1 MKKLIII
8 IGFLVL
14 IVFALWFFV
23 FRSKT
28 TNSSGYEFVTVTR
41 GDILNT
47 ASSTGELE
55 PIGTVDIGTQVSGT
69 VDTVFVDY
77 NDIVKKG
84 QLLVIIDTTVLS
96 THCQDARNS
105 LSKTK
110 AQYELSKLEF
120 ENETKLFDRKLT
132 SEYKLNVARTSME
145 IDRASYS
152 SAQIA
157 LDRAKQNLGYAI
169 IASPID
175 GMVIN
180 RSVEPGQTVAANLSS
195 PTLIVIAQDLSQMR
209 ILASVDESDI
219 GLIDTGMAALFEVPA
234 YPDSIFTG
242 RVTQIRLQPKVVSN
256 VVNYTVVIE
265 ASNPH
270 NLLMPG
276 MTATVDFILDEKRDV
291 LMVSNTALSFEPS
304 RTVLASMREKMA
316 KQRTDN
322 GGDSSMEKPPRE
334 SGDSNSIARVGD
346 STSSETTQMP
356 LRTMPSNMKVLWTL
370 DSNGN
375 LNPLPVTTGA
385 TDGKNTEIIPLRD
398 EIEEG
403 TKIVVKMPEVESNG
417 SSNPFMPTGRGG
429 RR

>member
-1 MKKLIII
+1 MKKIFLI
-8 IGFLVL
+8 VL
-14 IVFALWFFV
+14 ILALAGAAVWFFFLRGGV
-23 FRSKT
+23 EKAD
-28 TNSSGYEFVTVTR
+28 GYEFVSITR

-55 PIGTVDIGTQVSGT
+55 PIGAVEIGTQVSGT

-96 THCQDARNS
+96 THCRDARNS
-105 LSKTK
+105 LSKAK

-120 ENETKLFDRKLT
+120 ENEAKLFDRKLT
-132 SEYKLNVARTSME
+132 SEYKLNVARTSMK

-180 RSVEPGQTVAANLSS
+180 RNVEPGQTVAASLSS

-219 GLIDTGMAALFEVPA
+219 GLIDTGMTAHFEVPA
-234 YPDSIFTG
+234 YPDSTFEG

-265 ASNPH
+265 ASNTH

-276 MTATVDFILDEKRDV
+276 MTATIDFLLDEKRDV
-291 LMVSNTALSFEPS
+291 AMVSNMALNFQPS
-304 RTVLASMREKMA
+304 RGVMASMREKFSKA
-316 KQRTDN
+316 HAED
-322 GGDSSMEKPPRE
+322 GGDSSAPKPPK
-334 SGDSNSIARVGD
+334 SSTDSNSTARQGD
-346 STSSETTQMP
+346 STTPGAGTNSF
-356 LRTMPSNMKVLWTL
+356 RAMPSDMAILWTL
-370 DSNGN
+370 DSKGE
-375 LNPLPVTTGA
+375 LSPIPVRKGA
-385 TDGKNTEIIPLRD
+385 TDGRNTEIIALRD

-403 TKIVVKMPEVESNG
+403 TKIVVKMPEAESG
-417 SSNPFMPTGRGG
+417 KASNPFMPRGHGG